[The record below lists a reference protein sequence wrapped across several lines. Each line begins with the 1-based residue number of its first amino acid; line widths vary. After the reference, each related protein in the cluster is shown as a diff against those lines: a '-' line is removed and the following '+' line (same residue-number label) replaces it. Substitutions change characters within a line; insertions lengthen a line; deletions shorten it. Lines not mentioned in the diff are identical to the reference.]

1 MIEKVEFLI
10 SGKQENIIYDRN
22 SFFDYLNT
30 RKTKYQGTH
39 YDVIKW
45 INNNVEY
52 KSIFNDGFP
61 SYNWDC
67 LIFRKNYKTL
77 VICNPDGS
85 VRFEIPVPD
94 KLIQREEYD
103 NHFKLSEWKSKEIDK
118 DYYVMKYERFD
129 DYFEFNGK
137 HYLSVLLGK
146 YNENENFDAYLQM
159 RYLDCETGEFLPF
172 TKKIIQR
179 IPNPHSYT
187 ENRVEL

>member
-1 MIEKVEFLI
+1 MIESIEFSVRGQEHTNIYTREEYLLYLEMKRKEYVGI
-10 SGKQENIIYDRN
+10 HRAQTWILDGKKIIPK
-22 SFFDYLNT
+22 F
-30 RKTKYQGTH
+30 KGGT
-39 YDVIKW
+39 
-45 INNNVEY
+45 
-52 KSIFNDGFP
+52 P

-67 LIFRKNYKTL
+67 VIFEKDSKTL
-77 VICNPDGS
+77 VVCNPDGS
-85 VRFEIPVPD
+85 VRFEVPIPD
-94 KLIQREEYD
+94 KLIQRGEYD
-103 NHFKLSEWKSKEIDK
+103 NHFKLSEWKSKEIEK

-129 DYFEFNGK
+129 DYFQYNGK

-159 RYLDCETGEFLPF
+159 RYLDCDTGEFLPF